1 MFHRIYR
8 TATVMAL
15 LAGLAGCAQPG
26 ALNTSG
32 RGDPARLIYAPA
44 GTQITLANVVDGQT
58 SQTQITVAPPSGF
71 RGAFTRA
78 DGTQGGFYPGCWG
91 CGGAMRIEEDA
102 YAALWP
108 LETGKSTGF
117 LRTAPDGQKARV
129 VIRVAG
135 NQVIETP
142 AGTFETYLLEGRV
155 EHLTGPRFSATVRAW
170 WAPDPGWVV
179 RAEGS
184 DSAGKQLASEVTAF
198 SEP

>member
-1 MFHRIYR
+1 MFKLIYR
-8 TATVMAL
+8 PTAVL
-15 LAGLAGCAQPG
+15 VVLAGLAACAQPG
-26 ALNTSG
+26 SLDKTG
-32 RGDPARLIYAPA
+32 RGDPARLVYAQA
-44 GTQITLANVVDGQT
+44 GTQITLSNTVDGQT
-58 SQTQITVAPPSGF
+58 SQSLVTAARPSGF
-71 RGAFTRA
+71 RGSFTRA
-78 DGTQGGFYPGCWG
+78 DGSQGSFYPGCWA
-91 CGGAMRIEEDA
+91 CGGANTIEEAA

-117 LRTAPDGQKARV
+117 LRTSPDGLKARV

-155 EHLTGPRFSATVRAW
+155 EHLTGPRFSANVRAW

-179 RAEGS
+179 RATGS
-184 DSAGKQLASEVTAF
+184 DSSGKTLASEVTSF